1 MHYPTQPNFWKQLS
15 KQNSSHDCERAHRTD
30 FLEANYCKNAFFRL
44 SIFLIPQTGSKKCQ
58 KNSSQHLV
66 PLMGLL

>member
-1 MHYPTQPNFWKQLS
+1 MTVKEPTEQIFWKQIIVKMHFS
-15 KQNSSHDCERAHRTD
+15 GYQ
-30 FLEANYCKNAFFRL
+30 F
-44 SIFLIPQTGSKKCQ
+44 FLIPQTGSKKCQ